1 MLWVSL
7 TKHIVLLAQR
17 QTMLQKLDPVTR
29 ARVLAA
35 LLGLIILGC
44 GMVLLT
50 WIGARVAR
58 RYRQRV
64 VHRVPSTQSPQSTVA
79 SSRKKPRASELEAPD
94 GLEEE
99 SGP

>member
-35 LLGLIILGC
+35 LLGLIILGFA
-44 GMVLLT
+44 MILLA

-64 VHRVPSTQSPQSTVA
+64 IRRGPSTQSPQSTA
-79 SSRKKPRASELEAPD
+79 ADSRKKPPASELEAPD
-94 GLEEE
+94 GLEEG
-99 SGP
+99 S